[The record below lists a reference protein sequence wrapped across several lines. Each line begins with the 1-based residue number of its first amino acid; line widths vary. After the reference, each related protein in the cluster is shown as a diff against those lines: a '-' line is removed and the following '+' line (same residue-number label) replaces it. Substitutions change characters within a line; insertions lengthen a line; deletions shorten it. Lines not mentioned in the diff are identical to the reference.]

1 MKLKIRNNKYTR
13 FYCVS
18 ALLAAGSFAAIAEE
32 ISGTVFDKDG
42 EPMIGATVM
51 VEGTRKAVVVDID
64 GKFNIDADPGQ
75 SLKITIL

>member
-18 ALLAAGSFAAIAEE
+18 ALLVACSFAAIAEE

-51 VEGTRKAVVVDID
+51 VEGTKKPWWLISME
-64 GKFNIDADPGQ
+64 N
-75 SLKITIL
+75 SLSTQTPVNP